1 MIYKPGE
8 HGRRRGKKE
17 RKEKEK
23 ESHVCGAFRWNV
35 SLFPEQKAHFSRDKP
50 GGNLIPAFSRLDQG
64 LAGPRKSG
72 LFGTV
77 CGSDLKWQPLR
88 ASAGGSI
95 PRVQCL
101 TADWPLPDDGFIH
114 AAIKKFPPRVFAQSR
129 EFIFVFSLTN
139 PLRFL
144 RSKKK
149 SSSSKR
155 QKTSSFSSQWWI
167 ISSSLFATIDPGNDG
182 YINRSDPKRI
192 ETNPRISWRILV

>member
-1 MIYKPGE
+1 MYPSLIWFTSLENTGGGE
-8 HGRRRGKKE
+8 ERKKE
-17 RKEKEK
+17 REKK
-23 ESHVCGAFRWNV
+23 KSHVCGAFRWNV

-139 PLRFL
+139 PLRFF
-144 RSKKK
+144 
-149 SSSSKR
+149 
-155 QKTSSFSSQWWI
+155 TVSSQQEEEI
-167 ISSSLFATIDPGNDG
+167 FF
-182 YINRSDPKRI
+182 I
-192 ETNPRISWRILV
+192 E